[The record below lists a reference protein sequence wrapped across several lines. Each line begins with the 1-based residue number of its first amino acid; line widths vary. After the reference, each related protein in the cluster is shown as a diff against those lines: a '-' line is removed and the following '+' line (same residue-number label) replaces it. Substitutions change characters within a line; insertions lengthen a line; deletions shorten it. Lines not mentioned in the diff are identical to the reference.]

1 MKSRPE
7 KSEALTAATDRA
19 SSEKSQRT
27 KKGTIEMNS
36 TVATTN
42 SQPVF
47 NFGDNQVRLVVRDGE
62 PWFVANDICV
72 ALGYAN
78 SRKAVADHLDDDERM
93 TVTTSDGQNFDSNQ
107 SLESFDKTDTQIVGS
122 SSGGKRGG
130 ARMMT
135 IINESGLYALVL
147 RSRKPEARKF
157 AKWVT
162 REVLPAIRK
171 TGQYQQPAAQAN
183 PAIDYTRISPAQA
196 QDLREIVK
204 AIVDAKIQGHG
215 ETWARFQNK
224 FRVNSYLQL
233 PASRYEEARAYLIG
247 KLPNGYAGAVYE
259 ENVPLERLDA
269 ALAAANTV
277 AMQVQHAALMS
288 MMKSEDLR
296 RGRWMVSFGYGSDAA
311 PSVKQIDGNVCVLP
325 VEKFHLA
332 IEDSLSVD
340 PQVLMQLA
348 TTCMNKLASMAAHS
362 TKALSA

>member
-1 MKSRPE
+1 MP
-7 KSEALTAATDRA
+7 
-19 SSEKSQRT
+19 
-27 KKGTIEMNS
+27 NS
-36 TVATTN
+36 TVVPAN

-47 NFGDNQVRLVVRDGE
+47 NFGEKQVRIILRDGE
-62 PWFVANDICV
+62 PWFVASDV
-72 ALGYAN
+72 AEALGYRNAPDAAR
-78 SRKAVADHLDDDERM
+78 SLSEHQKA
-93 TVTTSDGQNFDSNQ
+93 S
-107 SLESFDKTDTQIVGS
+107 TQIVRS
-122 SSGGKRGG
+122 TSGGNPNV
-130 ARMMT
+130 T
-135 IINESGLYALVL
+135 IINESGLYRLVL
-147 RSRKPEARKF
+147 RSRKPEAEKF
-157 AKWVT
+157 SDWVT
-162 REVLPAIRK
+162 GEVLPAIRK
-171 TGQYQQPAAQAN
+171 TGQYQQPAAQGN
-183 PAIDYTRISPAQA
+183 PEIDYTRISPAQA

-215 ETWARFQNK
+215 ETWARLQRK

-233 PASRYEEARAYLIG
+233 PATRYEEARQYLIA

-288 MMKSEDLR
+288 MMKSEDLKH
-296 RGRWMVSFGYGSDAA
+296 GRWMVSFGYGSDAA
-311 PSVKQIDGNVCVLP
+311 PSVKQIDRNACVLP

-340 PQVLMQLA
+340 PQVLMRLA

>member
-1 MKSRPE
+1 M
-7 KSEALTAATDRA
+7 AATTEA
-19 SSEKSQRT
+19 SSEKSQT
-27 KKGTIEMNS
+27 AKKGTIEMNS
-36 TVATTN
+36 TVVPTN

-47 NFGDNQVRLVVRDGE
+47 NFGGNQVRLVVRDGE
-62 PWFVANDICV
+62 PWFVANDVCT

-78 SRKAVADHLDDDERM
+78 TSKAIGDHLDEDERS
-93 TVTTSDGQNFDSNQ
+93 TITNSESRNGGGQ
-107 SLESFDKTDTQIVGS
+107 LV
-122 SSGGKRGG
+122 
-130 ARMMT
+130 

-171 TGQYQQPAAQAN
+171 TGQYQQPAAQGN
-183 PAIDYTRISPAQA
+183 PEIDYTRISPAQA

-269 ALAAANTV
+269 ALAAANAV
-277 AMQVQHAALMS
+277 AIQIQHAAVMA

-296 RGRWMVSFGYGSDAA
+296 RGRWMVSFGYGADAA
-311 PSVKQIDGNVCVLP
+311 PSVKQIDGNACVLP
-325 VEKFHLA
+325 IDKFHLA
-332 IEDSLSVD
+332 IEDSVAVD
-340 PQVLMQLA
+340 AQTL
-348 TTCMNKLASMAAHS
+348 TKLASVCMKRLGSMAARS
-362 TKALSA
+362 TKALPA

>member
-7 KSEALTAATDRA
+7 KNEALTAATDRA
-19 SSEKSQRT
+19 SSVKNQAT
-27 KKGTIEMNS
+27 KQGIDMTNS
-36 TVATTN
+36 TALTIA
-42 SQPVF
+42 
-47 NFGDNQVRLVVRDGE
+47 GRAVRQMNGLYSL
-62 PWFVANDICV
+62 NDLHKV
-72 ALGYAN
+72 
-78 SRKAVADHLDDDERM
+78 
-93 TVTTSDGQNFDSNQ
+93 
-107 SLESFDKTDTQIVGS
+107 
-122 SSGGKRGG
+122 SGGEEKH
-130 ARMMT
+130 
-135 IINESGLYALVL
+135 
-147 RSRKPEARKF
+147 
-157 AKWVT
+157 
-162 REVLPAIRK
+162 
-171 TGQYQQPAAQAN
+171 QPAFFARREETQALIAEICSADSQIKALETVRGRGKAQGTYACKELVIAYAAWISAAFHLKVIRVFLDAVQPAN

-215 ETWARFQNK
+215 ETWARLQNK

-233 PASRYEEARAYLIG
+233 PASCYEEARAYLIS

-325 VEKFHLA
+325 VEKFHSA

-348 TTCMNKLASMAAHS
+348 TTCMSKMARMAAHS
-362 TKALSA
+362 TKDLSA

>member
-7 KSEALTAATDRA
+7 KNEALTAATDRA
-19 SSEKSQRT
+19 SSVKNQAT
-27 KKGTIEMNS
+27 KQGIDMTNS
-36 TVATTN
+36 TALTIA
-42 SQPVF
+42 
-47 NFGDNQVRLVVRDGE
+47 GRAVRQMNGLYSL
-62 PWFVANDICV
+62 NDLHKV
-72 ALGYAN
+72 
-78 SRKAVADHLDDDERM
+78 
-93 TVTTSDGQNFDSNQ
+93 
-107 SLESFDKTDTQIVGS
+107 
-122 SSGGKRGG
+122 SGGEEKH
-130 ARMMT
+130 
-135 IINESGLYALVL
+135 
-147 RSRKPEARKF
+147 
-157 AKWVT
+157 
-162 REVLPAIRK
+162 
-171 TGQYQQPAAQAN
+171 QPAFFARREETQALIAEICSADSQIKALETVRGRGKAQGTYACKELVIAYAAWISAAFHLKVIRVFLDAVQPAN

-215 ETWARFQNK
+215 ETWARLQNK

-233 PASRYEEARAYLIG
+233 PASRYEEARAYLIS

-325 VEKFHLA
+325 VEKFHSA

-348 TTCMNKLASMAAHS
+348 TTCMSKMARMAAHS
-362 TKALSA
+362 TKDLSA

>member
-1 MKSRPE
+1 M
-7 KSEALTAATDRA
+7 AATTEA

-36 TVATTN
+36 TVVTTN

-107 SLESFDKTDTQIVGS
+107 SLDSFDKASTQIVRS
-122 SSGGKRGG
+122 TSGGKRGG

-171 TGQYQQPAAQAN
+171 TGQYQQPAAQGN
-183 PAIDYTRISPAQA
+183 PEIDYTRISPAQA

-247 KLPNGYAGAVYE
+247 KLPAGYAGEVVQEKPAMSQQDTEQAFTLATQTAAKVSRTVFNGILSGNEDWKRSRFLVSLDTDPRSE
-259 ENVPLERLDA
+259 ELVVRARQLEY
-269 ALAAANTV
+269 N
-277 AMQVQHAALMS
+277 
-288 MMKSEDLR
+288 EC
-296 RGRWMVSFGYGSDAA
+296 
-311 PSVKQIDGNVCVLP
+311 ILP
-325 VEKFHLA
+325 IARFHSA

-340 PQVLMQLA
+340 PQVLMRLA
-348 TTCMNKLASMAAHS
+348 TTCMNKMASMAARS
-362 TKALSA
+362 AKALTA

>member
-1 MKSRPE
+1 M
-7 KSEALTAATDRA
+7 AATTEA
-19 SSEKSQRT
+19 SSVKTQLLTE
-27 KKGTIEMNS
+27 GLNMPNS
-36 TVATTN
+36 TVVPAN

-47 NFGDNQVRLVVRDGE
+47 NFGDNQVRLIVRDGE
-62 PWFVANDICV
+62 PWFVAKDVCD

-78 SRKAVADHLDDDERM
+78 SRDAVADHLDNDERM
-93 TVTTSDGQNFDSNQ
+93 TVATSDGQNFDSNQ
-107 SLESFDKTDTQIVGS
+107 SLESFEKGVANADTLRN
-122 SSGGKRGG
+122 KRGG

-171 TGQYQQPAAQAN
+171 TGQYQQPAAQGN
-183 PAIDYTRISPAQA
+183 PEIDYTRISPAQA

-296 RGRWMVSFGYGSDAA
+296 HGRWMVSFGYGSDAA

-348 TTCMNKLASMAAHS
+348 TTCMSKMARMAARS
-362 TKALSA
+362 AKALTA